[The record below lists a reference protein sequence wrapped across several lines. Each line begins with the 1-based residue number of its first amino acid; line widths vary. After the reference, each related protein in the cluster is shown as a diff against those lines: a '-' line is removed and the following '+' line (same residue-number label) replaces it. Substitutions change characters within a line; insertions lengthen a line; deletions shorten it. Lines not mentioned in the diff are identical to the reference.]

1 MQNRY
6 IVLALAALLGAFSC
20 NTREEGG
27 PRSVKFQAVQ
37 GDTPVTRTVLQ
48 TDGSVFWSPG
58 DAINLYYGASG
69 ATRLVSD
76 NQSAVAQT
84 TFSGTLDGLVPN
96 GQDDFWAVYP
106 YDETNYFNGSAVTVS
121 VPGVQPAISGTFA
134 PEAFISMARSKDYT
148 LQFYN
153 LCGGVQF
160 SVTRPGVQ
168 AVVFRGNNEEFLAG
182 TVQASFGQDGRPMVA
197 QAVKPMQELRLEAS
211 ENGFEVGKW
220 YYLVSLPATLSAGY
234 TMTFMGTDGEVLAER
249 VSEKP
254 VTIKRSVWGI
264 LADADDVAE
273 PITASRYLTFTSE
286 GSSRIYLQNQDNAPV
301 LYYSRDAVTWNL
313 WDYSALYFRAGDPL
327 YLCGDNPD
335 GFNFSK
341 ERYSFFLTN
350 GDNISISGDIM
361 SLLNKD
367 EELLAIP
374 NAYCFYY
381 LFSDCMQL
389 TSGPSLTATTLTA
402 NCYDSMYDGSSLQV
416 APALPARTLAPSCY
430 NSMFVRCSRLTSV
443 PETLP
448 ATTLTESCYANMFA
462 NCSSLATAPV
472 LPATTLAVGCYYGM
486 FSNCSLSAAPSLP
499 ATNLAPS
506 CYDSMF
512 YGCSSLEQAP
522 QLPATELVTNCY
534 KQMFGH
540 CRQLVSAPELPAQT
554 LAEGCYTEMFYF
566 CENLQ
571 YVKCLAMGIRGGTE
585 NWLSFVAAQGT
596 FVKAADMNDWS
607 VGASGIPEGWTVQIA
622 PETFSASKYLTFRS
636 EGNTTLRLDNHGDN
650 APVLYFSTD
659 AQTWTPWD
667 YSSLGIGANAPL
679 YLCGD
684 NLDGLSSSPNRYSS
698 FVATGDRFSVS
709 GDIMSLV
716 NKDEDWQMIPRDY
729 CFYSLFRDCT
739 GLTAAP
745 ALSATNLSPYAY
757 GSLFTGCTSLTQ
769 APVLQATSLAEG
781 CYANMFAGAGL
792 TAAPEL
798 GATRLEPSCYSGMFA
813 SCIGLTAA
821 PELPAATL
829 AESCYARMFYGC
841 SNLAQVKCLATSLN
855 APNCTADW
863 LDGVAQH
870 GLFIKAAD
878 MQGWTVGASGI
889 PEGWSAISDGE
900 VPSGD
905 NEGTGEEDWN

>member
-1 MQNRY
+1 MHKRY
-6 IVLALAALLGAFSC
+6 SILAIAALLGALSC
-20 NTREEGG
+20 QTREERG
-27 PRSVKFQAVQ
+27 PERVTFQAVQ
-37 GDTPVTRTVLQ
+37 ADALLTKTVLQ
-48 TDGSVFWSPG
+48 ADGAVYWSPG
-58 DAINLYYGASG
+58 DAINLYYGAS
-69 ATRLVSD
+69 ASARLNAD
-76 NQSAVAQT
+76 NREAAAQT
-84 TFSGTLDGLVPN
+84 SFSGSMDGFLPN
-96 GQDDFWAVYP
+96 GRDDFWAVYP
-106 YDETNYFNGSAVTVS
+106 YAAGNTFNGSAVSVS
-121 VPGVQPAISGTFA
+121 LPDVQTAVAGSFA
-134 PEAFISMARSKDYT
+134 PNAFISMARSKDYT

-153 LCGGVQF
+153 LCGGIQF
-160 SVTRPGVQ
+160 SLTKPGIKTVI
-168 AVVFRGNNEEFLAG
+168 FRGNNEETLAG
-182 TVQASFGQDGRPMVA
+182 TVQASFDQNGRPQVS
-197 QAVKPMQELRLEAS
+197 QPLSPVTELRLEAS
-211 ENGFEVGKW
+211 ENGFEVGSW
-220 YYLVSLPATLSAGY
+220 YYLVSLPASLSAGY
-234 TMTFMGTDGEVLAER
+234 SMTFIDMDGEVVAER
-249 VSEKP
+249 FSENP

-264 LADADDVAE
+264 LAGADDVIP
-273 PITASRYLTFTSE
+273 PIT
-286 GSSRIYLQNQDNAPV
+286 
-301 LYYSRDAVTWNL
+301 
-313 WDYSALYFRAGDPL
+313 
-327 YLCGDNPD
+327 
-335 GFNFSK
+335 
-341 ERYSFFLTN
+341 
-350 GDNISISGDIM
+350 
-361 SLLNKD
+361 
-367 EELLAIP
+367 
-374 NAYCFYY
+374 
-381 LFSDCMQL
+381 
-389 TSGPSLTATTLTA
+389 
-402 NCYDSMYDGSSLQV
+402 
-416 APALPARTLAPSCY
+416 
-430 NSMFVRCSRLTSV
+430 
-443 PETLP
+443 
-448 ATTLTESCYANMFA
+448 
-462 NCSSLATAPV
+462 
-472 LPATTLAVGCYYGM
+472 
-486 FSNCSLSAAPSLP
+486 
-499 ATNLAPS
+499 
-506 CYDSMF
+506 
-512 YGCSSLEQAP
+512 
-522 QLPATELVTNCY
+522 
-534 KQMFGH
+534 
-540 CRQLVSAPELPAQT
+540 
-554 LAEGCYTEMFYF
+554 
-566 CENLQ
+566 
-571 YVKCLAMGIRGGTE
+571 
-585 NWLSFVAAQGT
+585 
-596 FVKAADMNDWS
+596 
-607 VGASGIPEGWTVQIA
+607 
-622 PETFSASKYLTFRS
+622 ASKYLTFRS

-729 CFYSLFRDCT
+729 CFYSLFQDCT

-863 LDGVAQH
+863 LGGVAQH

-905 NEGTGEEDWN
+905 NEGTEEEDWN